1 MAMNLPYVFRETW
14 ANLTRNIT
22 LTMASVLTVAVSL
35 AILGCTIIVQRGAG
49 NMTREWDG
57 GIQFMV
63 YVDPEAT
70 PQQIDAL
77 RTNLEENALVKRAPY
92 VDQDETYEDFKR
104 LFEGREA
111 MLKSVEPEQLPTKFK
126 VEPVQKDDATVADL
140 VSYYEKQ
147 PNVFAVRAAL
157 DVIKQMK
164 SFTRFLN
171 YAFAFVSVVLIF
183 ASVLLILNTVRTAM
197 FARRREIEVMKLVGA
212 TNWFIRVPFMAEGL
226 VHGLVGGVAA
236 AGGVVV
242 VRQLLEGALQ
252 RTDRIAILQNFTVS
266 DGDLILACLIV
277 LGMAMFISVLSSAMA
292 TRRFLSV

>member
-1 MAMNLPYVFRETW
+1 
-14 ANLTRNIT
+14 
-22 LTMASVLTVAVSL
+22 
-35 AILGCTIIVQRGAG
+35 
-49 NMTREWDG
+49 
-57 GIQFMV
+57 MV

-70 PQQIDAL
+70 DDQIDAL
-77 RTNLEENALVKRAPY
+77 RTNLEENSLVKRAPY
-92 VDQDETYEDFKR
+92 VDEEETFEDFKR
-104 LFEGREA
+104 FFEGRKA
-111 MLKSVEPEQLPTKFK
+111 MLESVEPAELPTKFK

-171 YAFAFVSVVLIF
+171 YAFAFVSVVLIV
-183 ASVLLILNTVRTAM
+183 ASVLMILNTVRTAM

-226 VHGLVGGVAA
+226 IHGIIGGLLA
-236 AGGVVV
+236 AGGVIT
-242 VRQLLEGALQ
+242 VRQLLERALH

-266 DGDLILACLIV
+266 NDHLILACAIV
-277 LGMAMFISVLSSAMA
+277 LGMAVLLSVVSSAIA
-292 TRRFLSV
+292 TRRFLDV

>member
-1 MAMNLPYVFRETW
+1 MNFPYIFRETW
-14 ANLTRNIT
+14 ANLTRNLT
-22 LTMASVLTVAVSL
+22 LTMAAILTVTVSL

-63 YVDPEAT
+63 YVDADAT
-70 PQQIDAL
+70 PEQIEAL
-77 RTNLEENALVKRAPY
+77 RRNLEENSLVKRAPY
-92 VDQDETYEDFKR
+92 VDKDETYEEFKR
-104 LFEGREA
+104 FFEGRPA
-111 MLKSVEPEQLPTKFK
+111 MLDTVAPDQLPTKFK
-126 VEPVQKDDATVADL
+126 VEPVHKDDATVADL

-171 YAFAFVSVVLIF
+171 YAFAFVSVVLIG

-226 VHGLVGGVAA
+226 IQGLIGGLLA
-236 AGGVVV
+236 AGSVVA
-242 VRQLLEGALQ
+242 VRQLLERALH

-266 DGDLILACLIV
+266 NAELVLACSIV
-277 LGMAMFISVLSSAMA
+277 LGMAILLSVVSSAIA
-292 TRRFLSV
+292 TRRFLDV